1 MLWVLICTVHL
12 TVCYYHV
19 TYEFQSE
26 STLYCLPEC
35 QGTLCLKQV
44 PYLKF
49 KWQQRDSNLQP
60 LNSETNT
67 QPFSQTG
74 QIVTECG
81 FTLILVRDMIIT
93 YSQMHRTDKNSE
105 QAPSL
110 RPVWLHGW
118 EFVYELSGCG
128 FESRCCDLN
137 FRCGACFD
145 KEFLDIKA
153 NYRV

>member
-26 STLYCLPEC
+26 SKLYCLPEC
-35 QGTLCLKQV
+35 QGTSCLKQA

-60 LNSETNT
+60 LNSQTNT

-74 QIVTECG
+74 QIVTEYG
-81 FTLILVRDMIIT
+81 FTLNFVRDMIIT
-93 YSQMHRTDKNSE
+93 YSQVHRADKYS
-105 QAPSL
+105 QHISIMKPSL
-110 RPVWLHGW
+110 AKWLSVRLW
-118 EFVYELSGCG
+118 
-128 FESRCCDLN
+128 
-137 FRCGACFD
+137 
-145 KEFLDIKA
+145 IKWLWV
-153 NYRV
+153 RISLLTPKLQMCRLLRSEVPWH